1 MNWTDILHY
10 SNQDVNFIIWAI
22 GMIYLSVIMTKALN
36 KVTPSNEPKE
46 DIKP

>member
-1 MNWTDILHY
+1 MNWADILHY

-22 GMIYLSVIMTKALN
+22 GMIFMAIIITHMLN
-36 KVTPSNEPKE
+36 KVSPNEPKE